1 MRLLAHHVTIDG
13 RIGFV
18 QESAP
23 NQPNG
28 VTLLALH
35 TAGQSGVQWRHV
47 LPGLTDLGYRV
58 VVPDLPGHGHSE
70 PAPHGAVTDLS
81 WYADWLVQ
89 VLDTLALDNP
99 VVVGCSIGGKIA
111 QDLAVRHTGRLAAA
125 VSMCAEAGPGRGTQH
140 ALRRELEDS
149 AAPSRADRT
158 HLGTRA
164 VVGQALPAAQVE
176 LIARMHCR
184 EDPVVSNS
192 DLIGWCNHDVRS
204 HLATVELPMTFV
216 AGADDLWVDAH
227 AVQRAAIDVPGA
239 TFSLLDGFGH
249 YPMEEMSDFAEVLD
263 GWIARMRVVTS

>member
-1 MRLLAHHVTIDG
+1 MRLLAHHVTIEG

-18 QESAP
+18 QETTPA
-23 NQPNG
+23 QPNG
-28 VTLLALH
+28 LTLLALH
-35 TAGQSGVQWRHV
+35 TAGQSGVQWRHA

-70 PAPHGAVTDLS
+70 PAPHGAVTDLP
-81 WYADWLVQ
+81 WYADWLVR
-89 VLDTLALDNP
+89 VLDALDLDNP

-111 QDLAVRHTGRLAAA
+111 QDLAVRHRGRLTAAI
-125 VSMCAEAGPGRGTQH
+125 SMCAEAGPGRGKQH

-164 VVGQALPAAQVE
+164 VVGQGLPAAQVE

-192 DLIGWCNHDVRS
+192 DLIGWCDHDVQQY
-204 HLATVELPMTFV
+204 LAAVDLPMTFV
-216 AGADDLWVDAH
+216 AGADDLWVDPQ
-227 AVQRAAIDVPGA
+227 AVQRAAAEVPGA
-239 TFSLLDGFGH
+239 TFAFLEGFGH
-249 YPMEEMSDFAEVLD
+249 YPMEEMSDFSKVLD
-263 GWIARMRVVTS
+263 GWIARMGVLAP

>member
-1 MRLLAHHVTIDG
+1 MKLLAHHLPIDG

-23 NQPNG
+23 DQPNG
-28 VTLLALH
+28 LTLLALH
-35 TAGQSGVQWRHV
+35 TAGQSGAQWRHA
-47 LPGLTDLGYRV
+47 LPGLSDLGYRV

-81 WYADWLVQ
+81 WYADWLVR
-89 VLDTLALDNP
+89 VVDALDLDDV

-111 QDLAVRHTGRLAAA
+111 QDLAVRHPERLAAA
-125 VSMCAEAGPGRGTQH
+125 VSMCAEPGPGRGKLH

-149 AAPSRADRT
+149 AAPSRSDRT

-164 VVGQALPAAQVE
+164 VVGQGLPVEQVE

-192 DLIGWCNHDVRS
+192 DLIGWCTHDVREE
-204 HLATVELPMTFV
+204 LAAVELPMTFV
-216 AGADDLWVDAH
+216 AGADDLWVDAR
-227 AVQRAAIDVPGA
+227 AVERAAAEVPDA
-239 TFSLLDGFGH
+239 RFVFLDGFGH
-249 YPMEEMSDFAEVLD
+249 YPMEEMADLPELLHK
-263 GWIARMRVVTS
+263 WIAEMGVAV